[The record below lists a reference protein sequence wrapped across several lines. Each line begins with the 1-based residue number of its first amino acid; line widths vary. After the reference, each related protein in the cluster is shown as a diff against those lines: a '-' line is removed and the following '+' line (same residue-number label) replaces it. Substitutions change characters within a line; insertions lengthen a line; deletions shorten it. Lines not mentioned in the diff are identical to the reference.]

1 MLVGHSR
8 VGPELR
14 RPRAQA
20 GFSLAE
26 LLVVLAIIGAIV
38 AMGIPMVNE
47 QLRIA
52 EVRAITD
59 EIAVHLRAARMI
71 AVSKHKDIVVTVNA
85 DPTNTVSY
93 EGTNGDTRTITMPG
107 RVKILSGSSA
117 SITFH
122 SDGSSGATTRRCG
135 R

>member
-1 MLVGHSR
+1 
-8 VGPELR
+8 
-14 RPRAQA
+14 
-20 GFSLAE
+20 
-26 LLVVLAIIGAIV
+26 
-38 AMGIPMVNE
+38 
-47 QLRIA
+47 
-52 EVRAITD
+52 
-59 EIAVHLRAARMI
+59 MI

-122 SDGSSGATTRRCG
+122 SDGSSGATSTLITESAVSSATDRWTLTINTVGLITVAHVRI
-135 R
+135 